1 MPAIEEQQAM
11 PSEEVLTPVGPVDG
25 DVAGKTPSFFVSKRQ
40 LNLGENKNNALML
53 AGALGVAGIVGVFML
68 SHSDKPGAKGAQPVA
83 QVTSVKPPL
92 RPSGGYVPG
101 DQASAS
107 TESNVAPATSASDVE
122 NTKNRSG
129 DVSGVE
135 STSVSGS
142 TGSSGSRSPEAA
154 LADTSRRKQRSGI
167 ENGTSPAHSLNSVAP
182 FQPPAYQQGM
192 SSQNLPYAGSGG
204 STTEQARSYADEVTK
219 PSMIF
224 AAQLTS
230 GSPSGGASSLN
241 AGNASEPITNFGLEP
256 GFHVSAHL
264 EASVSTVGGTPAVA
278 VVEYDCIQNGRV
290 VIPAGSRVVGK
301 IMGASSTGLVNMSF
315 TEIYLPNGTR
325 APINAVGLDQY
336 LHQIKGIVTGKNTA
350 KQFIIASLASVGSL
364 GAGFFGNNNSGTIT
378 QADLARSQVASNI
391 GNAGDQAVQRLQVSQ
406 SPVVTVPSGTLMYVT
421 FITAVR
427 GSLEQAAGTQQP
439 AR

>member
-1 MPAIEEQQAM
+1 
-11 PSEEVLTPVGPVDG
+11 
-25 DVAGKTPSFFVSKRQ
+25 
-40 LNLGENKNNALML
+40 ML

-68 SHSDKPGAKGAQPVA
+68 SHSDKPGAKTAQPTAV
-83 QVTSVKPPL
+83 VNSVKPIP
-92 RPSGGYVPG
+92 RPNGGYVPG

-107 TESNVAPATSASDVE
+107 TESNMAPATSASDVE

-129 DVSGVE
+129 DVGGVE
-135 STSVSGS
+135 ATSGS
-142 TGSSGSRSPEAA
+142 GNTGSSGSRSPEAA
-154 LADTSRRKQRSGI
+154 YAEISRRKQRADIQSGKTP
-167 ENGTSPAHSLNSVAP
+167 GHSLNSVTP
-182 FQPPAYQQGM
+182 FQPPAYQQGT
-192 SSQNLPYAGSGG
+192 SLQSLPYSVSGG
-204 STTEQARSYADEVTK
+204 ATTEQARAYADEVTK

-230 GSPSGGASSLN
+230 GSPSGGPSSSSAL
-241 AGNASEPITNFGLEP
+241 GTSEPITNFGLEP

-264 EASVSTVGGTPAVA
+264 EASVSTVGGAPAVA

-301 IMGASSTGLVNMSF
+301 IVGASSTGLVNMSF

-325 APINAVGLDQY
+325 APISAVGLDQY
-336 LHQIKGIVTGKNTA
+336 LHQIKGIVTGKNTG
-350 KQFIIASLASVGSL
+350 KQFILASLTSVGSL
-364 GAGFFGNNNSGTIT
+364 GAGFFGNNNSGAIT
-378 QADLARSQVASNI
+378 QADLARTQVASNI

-406 SPVVTVPSGTLMYVT
+406 SPVVTVPSGTLVYVT
-421 FITAVR
+421 FIAAVR

>member
-1 MPAIEEQQAM
+1 MPAIEEQKAM
-11 PSEEVLTPVGPVDG
+11 PSEEVLTPVGSIVD
-25 DVAGKTPSFFVSKRQ
+25 DSAGRKPSFFVSKRQ

-68 SHSDKPGAKGAQPVA
+68 SHSDKPGTKAAQPVA
-83 QVTSVKPPL
+83 QVKTVKPAV
-92 RPSGGYVPG
+92 RQGGYVPG

-107 TESNVAPATSASDVE
+107 TESNMAPATSASDVE

-135 STSVSGS
+135 STAPSGN
-142 TGSSGSRSPEAA
+142 TESSGLRSPEETS
-154 LADTSRRKQRSGI
+154 ADSSRRKPRASI
-167 ENGTSPAHSLNSVAP
+167 ENGKSQSHSLNSVAP

-192 SSQNLPYAGSGG
+192 SAQNLPYAGSGG
-204 STTEQARSYADEVTK
+204 LTTEQARSYADEVTK

-230 GSPSGGASSLN
+230 GSPSGGAPSAN
-241 AGNASEPITNFGLEP
+241 VGGASEPITNFGLEP

-278 VVEYDCIQNGRV
+278 VVEYDCIQNGRI
-290 VIPAGSRVVGK
+290 VIPAGSRVIGK

-325 APINAVGLDQY
+325 APISAVGLDQY

-350 KQFIIASLASVGSL
+350 KQIIIASLASVGSL
-364 GAGFFGNNNSGTIT
+364 GAGFLGNNNSGTIT

-427 GSLEQAAGTQQP
+427 GSLEQAAGSQQS